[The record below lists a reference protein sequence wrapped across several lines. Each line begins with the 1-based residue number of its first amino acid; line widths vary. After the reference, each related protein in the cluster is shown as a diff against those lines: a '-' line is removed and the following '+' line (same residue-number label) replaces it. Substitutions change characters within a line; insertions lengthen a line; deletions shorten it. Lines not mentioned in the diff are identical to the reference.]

1 MAEYAGTRSRTEI
14 GDEPSRP
21 TAAPEPGKHTL
32 TERLH
37 GAATS
42 APVQRSVS
50 DRPGAVEPAPMNPPD
65 RPRPTI
71 QDLFGGRIQRSATS
85 HAASDASGH
94 ADTLI
99 ARAAGGSGQPIPD
112 GLRTRFESSL
122 GTGLGDVR
130 VHNDSAAAAA
140 AAGVGARA
148 YATGQH
154 IYMGEKQYA
163 PHTADGALLLAHEV
177 AHTVQ
182 QQGASGGPQYKLELS
197 QPGDACEVEAD
208 RAASAMVDGMPAAVS
223 RSSGAARSILS
234 RWVDPGIADAILK
247 VIRGA
252 DVQGIQQIILAIETA
267 RAAATDPNGQAQLS
281 IPGMNTL
288 VPVADLGA
296 LEAEARRRF
305 QELQGPPPPN
315 QSTSPGNSTATP
327 VQIPSAGQ
335 EGADAAK
342 GAGIGLGTFGD
353 LKLPPGVAPVNMAD
367 RHVLDNLNFFKAVKP
382 GPESGNSYLENPIA
396 EETLAQ
402 LYAEAANQAVK
413 QGVKT
418 GEFVLSNGQKWS
430 ANLTTGKFFPIEGPG
445 IVQLTQQE
453 VRLLEQF
460 VTRVKAV
467 GGEEAVQNISRAFSG
482 QKYSITPNMERA
494 LHIVARRVGVADEL
508 LTPLASAA
516 PEAAVE
522 ATLLD
527 AAKLKAAGRAFK
539 IVKWGGRILLV
550 VAIAIDAYEVYEAH
564 FSPKVIAKKAGSWAG
579 SLAAGGVAAEEASP
593 LLLAGPW
600 GWLGYGVIVGG
611 AGAIGYFVGG
621 EVTETIYE
629 WGFESEKKDEKQDPK
644 K

>member
-1 MAEYAGTRSRTEI
+1 MAEYVGKQSRTEI
-14 GDEPSRP
+14 GDKSSRADAVP
-21 TAAPEPGKHTL
+21 APGKRTL
-32 TERLH
+32 AERLPA
-37 GAATS
+37 AATS
-42 APVQRSVS
+42 VPVQRSVT
-50 DRPGAVEPAPMNPPD
+50 DRHDAIEVTPLNPPD

-71 QDLFGGRIQRSATS
+71 QDLFGGPVHRKATA
-85 HAASDASGH
+85 HTPSDANAD
-94 ADTLI
+94 ADTLLT
-99 ARAAGGSGQPIPD
+99 RAAVGSGQPLPD
-112 GLRTRFESSL
+112 GLRSRFETSL

-130 VHNDSAAAAA
+130 VHDGSDAAAA

-182 QQGASGGPQYKLELS
+182 QRGASGGPQYKLEIS
-197 QPGDACEVEAD
+197 QPGDSSEVEAD
-208 RAASAMVDGMPAAVS
+208 RAASAMVGGMSATVS
-223 RSSGAARSILS
+223 RSSGAARSTLK
-234 RWVDPGIADAILK
+234 RWVDPGIADAILQ

-252 DVQGIQQIILAIETA
+252 DIQSIQQIILAIETA
-267 RAAATDPNGQAQLS
+267 RAAAPDPHGQAQLS

-296 LEAEARRRF
+296 LEAQARRRF
-305 QELQGPPPPN
+305 PELQGSPPQN
-315 QSTSPGNSTATP
+315 QSTA
-327 VQIPSAGQ
+327 AGQ
-335 EGADAAK
+335 NQSPAPEHDPSTGPEGLDAAK
-342 GAGIGLGTFGD
+342 GAGVGLGTLRG

-418 GEFVLSNGQKWS
+418 GEFVLVNGQKWS

-467 GGEEAVQNISRAFSG
+467 GGEAAVPNVSRAFAG

-494 LHIVARRVGVADEL
+494 LHLVARKIGVADEL

-527 AAKLKAAGRAFK
+527 AAKLKSAGRAFK
-539 IVKWGGRILLV
+539 VVKWGGRIMLV
-550 VAIAIDAYEVYEAH
+550 VAVAIDAYEIYEAH
-564 FSPKVIAKKAGSWAG
+564 FSPKVIATKAGSWAG
-579 SLAAGGVAAEEASP
+579 SLAAGGIAAEEASP

-611 AGAIGYFVGG
+611 AGALGYFAGG

-629 WGFESEKKDEKQDPK
+629 WGFENEKK
-644 K
+644 

>member
-1 MAEYAGTRSRTEI
+1 MAEYAGMQSRAEI
-14 GDEPSRP
+14 GDEPSRG
-21 TAAPEPGKHTL
+21 AAGSEPGKQTL
-32 TERLH
+32 TERLRR
-37 GAATS
+37 AATS
-42 APVQRSVS
+42 VPVQRSVT
-50 DRPGAVEPAPMNPPD
+50 DRRDAAEVAPVNPPD

-71 QDLFGGRIQRSATS
+71 QELFGGHIHRSATA
-85 HAASDASGH
+85 HTPSDASAN

-99 ARAAGGSGQPIPD
+99 TRAARGSGQPLPD
-112 GLRTRFESSL
+112 GLRTRFETSL
-122 GTGLGDVR
+122 GTGLGDVH
-130 VHNDSAAAAA
+130 VHNDSDAAAA

-182 QQGASGGPQYKLELS
+182 QRGASGGPQYKLELS

-208 RAASAMVDGMPAAVS
+208 RAASAMVGGTPATVS

-252 DVQGIQQIILAIETA
+252 DIQSIQQIILAIETA
-267 RAAATDPNGQAQLS
+267 RAAATDSHGQAQLS

-296 LEAEARRRF
+296 LEAQARRRF
-305 QELQGPPPPN
+305 QEVQGSPPPN
-315 QSTSPGNSTATP
+315 QSTAPGQNQSPTP
-327 VQIPSAGQ
+327 AQNQSAGPV
-335 EGADAAK
+335 GSNAAK
-342 GAGIGLGTFGD
+342 GAGLGLGTLRD
-353 LKLPPGVAPVNMAD
+353 VKLPPGVAPVNMND
-367 RHVLDNLNFFKAVKP
+367 RHVLDNLDFFKAVKP

-413 QGVKT
+413 RGVKT
-418 GEFVLSNGQKWS
+418 GEFVLANGQKWS
-430 ANLTTGKFFPIEGPG
+430 VNLTTGKFFPVEGPG
-445 IVQLTQQE
+445 IIQLTQQE

-467 GGEEAVQNISRAFSG
+467 GGEAAVENVSRAFAG

-494 LHIVARRVGVADEL
+494 LHIVARKIGVADEL

-527 AAKLKAAGRAFK
+527 AAKLKAAGRGFK
-539 IVKWGGRILLV
+539 VVKWGGRIMLV
-550 VAIAIDAYEVYEAH
+550 IAIAIDAYEIYEAH
-564 FSPKVIAKKAGSWAG
+564 FSSKVIAKKAGSWAG
-579 SLAAGGVAAEEASP
+579 SLASGGIAAEQASP
-593 LLLAGPW
+593 LLLTGPW
-600 GWLGYGVIVGG
+600 GWLAYGAIVGG
-611 AGAIGYFVGG
+611 AGALGYFAGG

-629 WGFESEKKDEKQDPK
+629 WGLRE
-644 K
+644 